1 MNDSGI
7 FQPGDIVIGTPDPN
21 KSVYS
26 ATGEKL
32 IKDGVSI
39 YGDSRTL
46 ETQSRELIQSV
57 LRSGGKPLN
66 ASSAVQGKSTTR
78 KMTKNKSNSFANGS
92 SAGYPTYPMAVTEE
106 VKAPPVKLISVQFEN
121 DFGKMKAKVIDLIEH
136 DLAFMLVFE
145 NEDSVVFEPKVGEL
159 LALHTA
165 DKRRHEVYYPGV
177 TFDSSTNTN
186 KFMILF
192 KVPAEEQE

>member
-1 MNDSGI
+1 MNESGI
-7 FQPGDIVIGTPDPN
+7 FQPGDIVIGTSDPT

-46 ETQSRELIQSV
+46 EAQSRELIQSV
-57 LRSGGKPLN
+57 IRSGGKPLN
-66 ASSAVQGKSTTR
+66 ATAAVQGKSTTR
-78 KMTKNKSNSFANGS
+78 KMTKNKQTSFPSNEIVSR
-92 SAGYPTYPMAVTEE
+92 YPIAFPEE
-106 VKAPPVKLISVQFEN
+106 TKAPPVKLISVQFEN

-136 DLAFMLVFE
+136 ELAFMLVFE
-145 NEDSVVFEPKVGEL
+145 NEDSMVFEPKVGEL

-177 TFDSSTNTN
+177 TFDSSTNSN